1 MNNLI
6 FKILPRA
13 EWEAAGAFYEG
24 SAHDKADGFL
34 HFSTA
39 SQLAETL
46 RLYYAGQHNLM
57 LVAVDETALSA
68 ALKYEHAPSRGEDFP
83 HLFGP
88 LPAPR
93 WCGPN
98 PSQRMRLGALCCRT
112 CPDCHSRESGNPTY
126 FPWAPL
132 PRTLRALAGNVPNA
146 APQRAT

>member
-88 LPAPR
+88 LTRAAVVWAKPIAKDAAG
-93 WCGPN
+93 CFV
-98 PSQRMRLGALCCRT
+98 L
-112 CPDCHSRESGNPTY
+112 PDLS
-126 FPWAPL
+126 
-132 PRTLRALAGNVPNA
+132 
-146 APQRAT
+146 